1 MKEFKYTI
9 TDPEGIHACPA
20 RLLVGAI
27 TGLDSTVTVI
37 RADGRSVAGT
47 EMTALID
54 LRIKKGDTI
63 TVTVD
68 GGHDKPIHPPWPNF
82 FLIFCNVQ
90 GLLISKL
97 ET

>member
-1 MKEFKYTI
+1 MKKFEYTI
-9 TDPEGIHACPA
+9 TDSVGIHACPA
-20 RLLVGAI
+20 RLLVGVI
-27 TGLDSTVTVI
+27 TGLDSTVTII
-37 RADGRSVAGT
+37 RTDGKSVAGT
-47 EMTALID
+47 EMTALMD

-68 GGHDKPIHPPWPNF
+68 GGHKQANLSALAKF
-82 FLIFCNVQ
+82 FLKFCNVQ